1 MNFDVNEIKTVLDQ
15 QGEAFEAKMRDMQ
28 RQLDEIQL
36 KANRPGAGPIAN
48 GADPAIDP
56 ADRKALDAAVR
67 ALITGDQSKA
77 YRHFSELKGMSV
89 GSDPDGGYVVHNL
102 ISSGMTKVM
111 AEISPLYRLARKVPM
126 TTGAAFEEPI
136 DVEALDATWAGEQGS
151 RDDTDTPQ
159 LKLLIV
165 PLCEIYTM
173 PKVTQKL
180 IDTASVDVVQ
190 WLIAKSGESFAL
202 KEGTAFH
209 TGDGVAK
216 PRGFMS
222 YPTASTGDATRAWG
236 TLQYIVTGSSGAFP
250 SSSTTVNPADVL
262 VNVQS
267 ALKAQYRAGAVWLM
281 NRTTAGVVRKLKDAD
296 GRHVWVDSLVQGQ
309 PSLLLG
315 HPVEVDEDMPDVGA
329 DQFAIAFGNF
339 EKAYTIVEQP
349 GVRFLADPYTAKP
362 HVRLFS
368 YRRVGG
374 GCNNTEAIKLLK
386 FGTS

>member
-36 KANRPGAGPIAN
+36 KANRPSAGPIAN

-56 ADRKALDAAVR
+56 ADRKALDLAVR

-77 YRHFSELKGMSV
+77 YRHFSEAKGMSV

-102 ISSGMTKVM
+102 ISTGMTRVM

-126 TTGAAFEEPI
+126 TTGSAFEEPI
-136 DVEALDATWAGEQGS
+136 DVEALDATWAGEQDA
-151 RDDTDTPQ
+151 RTDTDTPR
-159 LKLLIV
+159 LKLLTV
-165 PLCEIYTM
+165 PLCEIFTQ

-180 IDTASVDVVQ
+180 VDTAGLDVVQ

-216 PRGFMS
+216 PRGFLS
-222 YPTASTGDATRAWG
+222 YPTASTGDATRPWG

-281 NRTTAGVVRKLKDAD
+281 NRTTAGVARKLKDSE
-296 GRHVWVDSLVQGQ
+296 GRHVWVDGLVQGQ
-309 PSLLLG
+309 PSMLLG
-315 HPVEVDEDMPDVGA
+315 HPVEVDEDMPDIGA

-339 EKAYTIVEQP
+339 EKAYTVVEQP

-374 GCNNTEAIKLLK
+374 AVNNTEAIKLLK

>member
-1 MNFDVNEIKTVLDQ
+1 L
-15 QGEAFEAKMRDMQ
+15 
-28 RQLDEIQL
+28 
-36 KANRPGAGPIAN
+36 
-48 GADPAIDP
+48 
-56 ADRKALDAAVR
+56 
-67 ALITGDQSKA
+67 
-77 YRHFSELKGMSV
+77 H
-89 GSDPDGGYVVHNL
+89 
-102 ISSGMTKVM
+102 
-111 AEISPLYRLARKVPM
+111 
-126 TTGAAFEEPI
+126 
-136 DVEALDATWAGEQGS
+136 
-151 RDDTDTPQ
+151 
-159 LKLLIV
+159 
-165 PLCEIYTM
+165 EIYTM

-216 PRGFMS
+216 PRGFLS
-222 YPTASTGDATRAWG
+222 YPTASTGDATRPWG
-236 TLQYIVTGSSGAFP
+236 TIQYIATTSSGAFP
-250 SSSTTVNPADVL
+250 ASSTTVNPADVL

-281 NRTTAGVVRKLKDAD
+281 NRTTAGVARKLKDAE

-315 HPVEVDEDMPDVGA
+315 HPVEVDEDMPDIGA
-329 DQFAIAFGNF
+329 DQFAIAFGNLAQ
-339 EKAYTIVEQP
+339 AYTIVEQP

-374 GCNNTEAIKLLK
+374 AVSNSEAIKLLK
-386 FGTS
+386 FGTT